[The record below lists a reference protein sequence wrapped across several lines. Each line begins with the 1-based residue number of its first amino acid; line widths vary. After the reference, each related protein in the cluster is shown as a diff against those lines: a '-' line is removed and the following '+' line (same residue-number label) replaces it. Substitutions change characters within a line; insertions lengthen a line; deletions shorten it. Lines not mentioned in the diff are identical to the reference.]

1 MKIQANLGI
10 EIKPQN
16 RQAHWQIRRGRTRAL
31 QYTGRPFALHSPLL
45 RLCLTPMSTPT
56 FKQHPIDLIIKARW
70 IIPVVPENRV
80 LEDCALAIDKG
91 RILALVPNDD
101 AERRFTAAKTVD
113 LNNHVLIPGLVNA
126 HGHAAMTLL
135 RGYADDQPLHA
146 WLNDHIW
153 PTENRWVDKEFVRDG
168 TQLAMAEM
176 IKTGTTC
183 FADMYFFP
191 EQAAQVCLDAKMRS
205 QISFPIFDFATPW
218 GVGAD
223 DYFNKGLALH
233 DSLRAADLVT
243 IAFGPHAP
251 YTVSDA
257 PLQKIAV
264 LAQEMDMPVH
274 IHLHETAYEVEESI
288 KQYGKRPTQRLME
301 IGLLSPLTQCVHM
314 TQITDADI
322 ALLQQTGAQVIH
334 CPESNLKLASG
345 FCPIDKLMKARIN
358 VALGT
363 DGAASNNDLDLFSE
377 LKTAALL
384 AKAVAG
390 DAAALDAHT
399 ALRMATLNGAK
410 ALGMDEKIGSLEV
423 GKLAD
428 LTAVDLSGL
437 GTQPLYNPASQLVY
451 THSGQS
457 VSHVWV
463 QGKALLLNRQLQ
475 TLDEREILGKANW
488 WRKQIAAH

>member
-1 MKIQANLGI
+1 
-10 EIKPQN
+10 
-16 RQAHWQIRRGRTRAL
+16 
-31 QYTGRPFALHSPLL
+31 
-45 RLCLTPMSTPT
+45 MSTPIID
-56 FKQHPIDLIIKARW
+56 QHPIDLIIKARW

-80 LEDCALAIDKG
+80 LENCALVIDKG
-91 RILALVPNDD
+91 QILALVPNDE
-101 AERRFTAAKTVD
+101 AERRFTAKEIINLD
-113 LNNHVLIPGLVNA
+113 NHVLIPGLVNA
-126 HGHAAMTLL
+126 HGHAAMSLL
-135 RGYADDQPLHA
+135 RGYADDQPLHT

-153 PTENRWVDKEFVRDG
+153 PTENRWVGEEFVRDG

-205 QISFPIFDFATPW
+205 QISFPIFDFATAW
-218 GVGAD
+218 GANAD

-233 DSLRAADLVT
+233 DSLRAADLIS

-251 YTVSDA
+251 YTVSDG

-264 LAQEMDMPVH
+264 LAQEMDMPVQ
-274 IHLHETAYEVEESI
+274 IHLHETAYEVEESL
-288 KQYGKRPTQRLME
+288 KQYGKRPTQRLMDL
-301 IGLLSPLTQCVHM
+301 GFLSPLTQCVHM
-314 TQITDADI
+314 TQINDADI
-322 ALLQQTGAQVIH
+322 AMLQQTGTHVVH

-345 FCPIDKLMKARIN
+345 FCPVDKLIKAGIN

-390 DAAALDAHT
+390 DAAALDAHS

-410 ALGMDEKIGSLEV
+410 ALGMDEKIGSLEI

-428 LTAVDLSGL
+428 LVAIDLSGV

-451 THSGQS
+451 THSGQG

-463 QGKALLLNRQLQ
+463 HGKALLLNRQLQ

>member
-1 MKIQANLGI
+1 VG
-10 EIKPQN
+10 E
-16 RQAHWQIRRGRTRAL
+16 
-31 QYTGRPFALHSPLL
+31 
-45 RLCLTPMSTPT
+45 
-56 FKQHPIDLIIKARW
+56 
-70 IIPVVPENRV
+70 
-80 LEDCALAIDKG
+80 
-91 RILALVPNDD
+91 
-101 AERRFTAAKTVD
+101 
-113 LNNHVLIPGLVNA
+113 
-126 HGHAAMTLL
+126 
-135 RGYADDQPLHA
+135 
-146 WLNDHIW
+146 
-153 PTENRWVDKEFVRDG
+153 EFVRDG

-183 FADMYFFP
+183 FADMYFYP

-205 QISFPIFDFATPW
+205 QISFPIFDFATSW
-218 GVGAD
+218 GLGAD
-223 DYFNKGLALH
+223 DYFAKGLNLH
-233 DSLRAADLVT
+233 DSLRATDLVN

-264 LAQEMDMPVH
+264 LAQEMDMPVQ
-274 IHLHETAYEVEESI
+274 IHLHETAFEVEESLI
-288 KQYGKRPTQRLME
+288 KFGKRPTQRLME
-301 IGLLSPLTQCVHM
+301 LGLLSPLTQCVHM
-314 TQITDADI
+314 TQITDVDI
-322 ALLQQTGAQVIH
+322 VLLQQTGAHVVH

-345 FCPIDKLMKARIN
+345 FCPVDKLLKAGIN

-410 ALGMDEKIGSLEV
+410 ALGMEEKIGSLET
-423 GKLAD
+423 GKFAD
-428 LTAVDLSGL
+428 ITAIDLSGI

-451 THSGQS
+451 THSGQG
-457 VSHVWV
+457 VTHVWV

-488 WRKQIAAH
+488 WRKQIATH